1 VSPLTFDRKS
11 RVKSIKTT
19 APTLSNTKEKYWEKA
34 ERTIIIYFQSMEMLG
49 LFYDPDESMYLRNA
63 K

>member
-1 VSPLTFDRKS
+1 MMRHVYIK
-11 RVKSIKTT
+11 KSINEGGALLAHKRI
-19 APTLSNTKEKYWEKA
+19 L
-34 ERTIIIYFQSMEMLG
+34 IIFVQSMEMLG